1 MIFDT
6 FKKTFFAHL
15 HQTFNISEAMQEATE
30 QESQTLEQQKDPV
43 MLKQR
48 LRKLEAFLKDKFSK
62 NWVSVRKAFLDL
74 DTDHDG
80 YISVEDVLRYFGTE
94 NEFSYQ
100 DLKKLMQDKDVTS
113 RTGSLSYQDFS
124 KWVGNYIH
132 SV

>member
-1 MIFDT
+1 
-6 FKKTFFAHL
+6 
-15 HQTFNISEAMQEATE
+15 
-30 QESQTLEQQKDPV
+30 
-43 MLKQR
+43 
-48 LRKLEAFLKDKFSK
+48 
-62 NWVSVRKAFLDL
+62 VRKAFLDL

-80 YISVEDVLRYFGTE
+80 YISVEDVLRYFGTD

-100 DLKKLMQDKDVTS
+100 DLKKLMQDKDVTN